1 MAIKRIIIFFIFT
14 GIFSGVY
21 AAGSQSD
28 VTEEEIAETLAYFN
42 EIIMD
47 IDAFGIFSHNAT
59 IALPM
64 FIPGFGAAWG
74 LFAAYS
80 TGFAFAAISA
90 GTPELSEL
98 NPLAVLLTPFGL
110 MELAAYSIGMSR
122 SALIIEKL
130 VKRQS
135 ILKEKKAILIEIGIV
150 VGLLLVGG
158 IVEYEMIKTSIE
170 AEASSITNTLTDVE
184 SKSSNLDEFFELE
197 LLLVIGGDIKNPTD
211 LAIGDSGNIYVADYR
226 NKRIQIFNS
235 LGQLIQGIEL
245 KGSPHGITLD
255 KHENI
260 YVTEWWDFIGV
271 EKFTKAGKPATGFQI
286 EDQSVFGLPSD
297 IVTDPDGIVYV
308 LEHRNLNTN
317 YGKNAGIHKLG
328 VDGTYLEFIP
338 IPNSVINDS
347 SKFGLMTMDK
357 DGYLYLVDQLA
368 NNIIELNPSNGDA
381 RILTLIDFNQPNSVT
396 FNADGYMFIAD
407 SRPLDLSRNGT
418 IHIFDEYH
426 QLVGTIGEWGKADGQ
441 LSGNHGLE
449 FDKDGN
455 MYVLDYGNHRIQV
468 FHIASEMFGESISE
482 EPEAIGF
489 SLNNSSN
496 QCELEPDPGMCKAYF
511 PKYYFDKETNSCEEF
526 IYGGCG
532 GVVPFDTL
540 EQCSQQCTKNP

>member
-184 SKSSNLDEFFELE
+184 SESSNLDEFFELE
-197 LLLVIGGDIKNPTD
+197 LLLVIGGNIENPTD
-211 LAIGDSGNIYVADYR
+211 LAIGDSGNIKIV
-226 NKRIQIFNS
+226 
-235 LGQLIQGIEL
+235 
-245 KGSPHGITLD
+245 
-255 KHENI
+255 EN
-260 YVTEWWDFIGV
+260 EM
-271 EKFTKAGKPATGFQI
+271 
-286 EDQSVFGLPSD
+286 
-297 IVTDPDGIVYV
+297 
-308 LEHRNLNTN
+308 RNTN
-317 YGKNAGIHKLG
+317 N
-328 VDGTYLEFIP
+328 F
-338 IPNSVINDS
+338 
-347 SKFGLMTMDK
+347 
-357 DGYLYLVDQLA
+357 
-368 NNIIELNPSNGDA
+368 
-381 RILTLIDFNQPNSVT
+381 
-396 FNADGYMFIAD
+396 
-407 SRPLDLSRNGT
+407 
-418 IHIFDEYH
+418 
-426 QLVGTIGEWGKADGQ
+426 W
-441 LSGNHGLE
+441 
-449 FDKDGN
+449 
-455 MYVLDYGNHRIQV
+455 
-468 FHIASEMFGESISE
+468 
-482 EPEAIGF
+482 
-489 SLNNSSN
+489 
-496 QCELEPDPGMCKAYF
+496 
-511 PKYYFDKETNSCEEF
+511 
-526 IYGGCG
+526 
-532 GVVPFDTL
+532 
-540 EQCSQQCTKNP
+540 